1 MVRRVAQ
8 ITAIEKIV
16 CYSRLPRG
24 ATVKLCR
31 VQEKHQGGQEEAE
44 RGGGLGQGGFTE
56 VSGGGT
62 GEAGSVEQDRPV

>member
-8 ITAIEKIV
+8 ITAIEKIF

-44 RGGGLGQGGFTE
+44 RGGDLGKGALLRFL
-56 VSGGGT
+56 
-62 GEAGSVEQDRPV
+62 GEEQVRQDL

>member
-8 ITAIEKIV
+8 ITAIEQIL

-24 ATVKLCR
+24 ETVKQCR

-44 RGGGLGQGGFTE
+44 RGGDLGKGALLRFL
-56 VSGGGT
+56 
-62 GEAGSVEQDRPV
+62 GEEQVRQDL

>member
-1 MVRRVAQ
+1 MVRPVAQ

-24 ATVKLCR
+24 ELCR

-44 RGGGLGQGGFTE
+44 RGGDLGKGALLRFL
-56 VSGGGT
+56 GGGT

>member
-44 RGGGLGQGGFTE
+44 RGGDLGKGALLRFL
-56 VSGGGT
+56 
-62 GEAGSVEQDRPV
+62 GEEQVRQDL